1 MRDMGNYGSKMS
13 EPSVIPQE
21 GENRSDI
28 FKDMVEYNVVGLQE
42 NIYSIL
48 PKVFIDGYTLTKV
61 ALTNQFVDCAH
72 YQSRSGITFEGCL
85 LYDRHNTENKLI
97 DVRGIYYTVNSPIY
111 YFYSGRKLS
120 RSESEMKNIVLS
132 QVESLAG
139 HIKTNTRLLIKY
151 NNYGAEVYN
160 KYVKGKII
168 KFPKSAEQGHL
179 FISWVPRVPT
189 GLQFEKVTELNLYNH
204 TIQFKSDVIKFN
216 ITALGG
222 GAQLIYNNHSVNV
235 IGISRSPDHGEKE
248 IELMHGSF
256 YLFSHPR
263 PLQRR
268 GID

>member
-48 PKVFIDGYTLTKV
+48 PKVFIDGYTLTKIAV
-61 ALTNQFVDCAH
+61 TNQFVDCTH

-97 DVRGIYYTVNSPIY
+97 DVRGIYYTVNAPIY

-132 QVESLAG
+132 QVESLTG

-160 KYVKGKII
+160 KYVKGRII

-179 FISWVPRVPT
+179 IISWVPKIPT
-189 GLQFEKVTELNLYNH
+189 ELQYEKVSSISIYNHEIQFKTEVIKFSINALGGQATLLYNH
-204 TIQFKSDVIKFN
+204 HDTHV
-216 ITALGG
+216 LG
-222 GAQLIYNNHSVNV
+222 IMK
-235 IGISRSPDHGEKE
+235 SPDHGEKE

-256 YLFSHPR
+256 YLFTHQR
-263 PLQRR
+263 PVQRR